1 MIARMP
7 HSIPCSAFNNL
18 NMDGLL
24 ERMWDAMALVRVYT
38 KKAHPCRRP
47 PCCVNL
53 LLSWHLRCSV

>member
-38 KKAHPCRRP
+38 KKARP
-47 PCCVNL
+47 RAAGC
-53 LLSWHLRCSV
+53 HAA